1 MTSLPKI
8 KDHYKQHDLNI
19 SCYECN
25 RNAAVD
31 CDVNYLSLHQP
42 ISSLIVLAL
51 ANEGSES
58 LLPSSMIELG
68 KHEL

>member
-8 KDHYKQHDLNI
+8 KDYYKQRDLNI

-25 RNAAVD
+25 RNAVVD
-31 CDVNYLSLHQP
+31 CDVNSLSLHQP
-42 ISSLIVLAL
+42 IFSLIVLAL

-68 KHEL
+68 NNEL